1 MRNKSLISLIVAFMC
16 PIIMLGQ
23 NVSIVGKTNVPD
35 ALVRLLAYDEM
46 LTCEQTKIAETRSD
60 KDGKFTLKAEIKEI
74 TPAQIAVNLER
85 VDIVLSPNGRYNLE
99 ITIPNQ
105 KDVSYFEREK
115 PSLKINSIED
125 KNLFLQYT
133 DIQSF
138 IDDYIYQNFNNIY
151 KGKKMSLLDTL
162 DRQITKNFGKIENKY
177 INDFIK
183 YRKAAVWMT
192 ANPAKTKAE
201 YFDGQEVL
209 YNQAAYMDVLTE
221 LFKSNGRN
229 DDFLSRNWQ
238 IGELVEMMN
247 LKKSYYSN
255 PQNKNQVLSS
265 LEKIEK
271 SSKSL
276 KNRVVAK
283 NIRKQITELS
293 YDSQA
298 PVFAL
303 KDKNGNTIQL
313 SDYKNDMVILQFVDH
328 LTPLVEQEFYA
339 LNELKKQWGDSVKII
354 TIATKDS
361 FDEYLQLFDNQNY
374 KWSLLNL
381 YFNILLLEDYHIK
394 TYPAYVILKK
404 DNRIGMAPAP
414 SPEQNLDYHLR
425 RIASYK

>member
-1 MRNKSLISLIVAFMC
+1 MRRTD
-16 PIIMLGQ
+16 II
-23 NVSIVGKTNVPD
+23 
-35 ALVRLLAYDEM
+35 
-46 LTCEQTKIAETRSD
+46 
-60 KDGKFTLKAEIKEI
+60 
-74 TPAQIAVNLER
+74 
-85 VDIVLSPNGRYNLE
+85 LSPNGKYNLE

-105 KDVSYFEREK
+105 KGVSYFEREK
-115 PSLKINSIED
+115 PTLKINSID
-125 KNLFLQYT
+125 DGNLFLQYT

-138 IDDYIYQNFNNIY
+138 IDDYLYQNFNIIY
-151 KGKKMSLLDTL
+151 KGRKMSLLDTL
-162 DRQITKNFGKIENKY
+162 DRQITRNFGKIENKY

-183 YRKAAVWMT
+183 YRKAAVLMT
-192 ANPAKTKAE
+192 ANPAKTKTD
-201 YFDGQEVL
+201 YFDKQEVL
-209 YNQAAYMDVLTE
+209 YSQAAYMDVLTE

-255 PQNKNQVLSS
+255 PQSKNQVLAS

-276 KNRVVAK
+276 KNRLVARNVK
-283 NIRKQITELS
+283 KQITELS
-293 YDSQA
+293 YDSKA
-298 PVFAL
+298 PAFAL
-303 KDKNGNTIQL
+303 KDRNGNIIQL
-313 SDYKNDMVILQFVDH
+313 SDYKNDMVVLQFVDH

-354 TIATKDS
+354 TIATNES
-361 FDEYLQLFDNQNY
+361 FDEYLQLFDNQKY
-374 KWSLLNL
+374 KWTLLNL
-381 YFNILLLEDYHIK
+381 NFNILLLEDYHIK

-414 SPEQNLDYHLR
+414 SPEQYLDYHVK

>member
-1 MRNKSLISLIVAFMC
+1 MQNKRLIGLILAFLC
-16 PIIMLGQ
+16 PIFMLGQ
-23 NVSIVGKTNVPD
+23 NVTIVGKTNVPD
-35 ALVRLLAYDEM
+35 ALVRLMAYDEM
-46 LTCEQTKIAETRSD
+46 FTCEQTKIAETHSD
-60 KDGKFTLKAEIKEI
+60 KEGKFTLKAEIKEI

-85 VDIVLSPNGRYNLE
+85 TDIILSPNGKYNIE

-115 PSLKINSIED
+115 PTLKINSID
-125 KNLFLQYT
+125 DGNLFLQYT

-138 IDDYIYQNFNNIY
+138 IDDYLYQNFNIIY
-151 KGKKMSLLDTL
+151 KGRKMSLLDTL
-162 DRQITKNFGKIENKY
+162 DRQITRNFGKIENKY

-183 YRKAAVWMT
+183 YRKAAVLMT
-192 ANPAKTKAE
+192 ANPAKTKTD
-201 YFDGQEVL
+201 YFDKQEVL
-209 YNQAAYMDVLTE
+209 YSQAAYMDVLTE

-255 PQNKNQVLSS
+255 PQSKNQVLAS

-276 KNRVVAK
+276 KNRLVAK
-283 NIRKQITELS
+283 NVKKQITELS
-293 YDSQA
+293 YDSPA
-298 PVFAL
+298 PAFAL
-303 KDKNGNTIQL
+303 KDRNGNTVQL
-313 SDYKNDMVILQFVDH
+313 SDYKNDMVVLQFVDH

-339 LNELKKQWGDSVKII
+339 LNELKKQWGDNVKII
-354 TIATKDS
+354 TIATNES
-361 FDEYLQLFDNQNY
+361 FDEYLQLFDNQKY
-374 KWSLLNL
+374 KWPLINL

-414 SPEQNLDYHLR
+414 SPEQYLDYHVK
-425 RIASYK
+425 RIANYK